1 MVCISLLF
9 GLGMFVY
16 VIVEWSALRRRSLS
30 LPYTETLKPNSL
42 LALLVLLAN
51 FLELLR
57 SLFKSKKDASLLQT
71 SCSVI
76 VIESKRL

>member
-1 MVCISLLF
+1 MVCISLLS

-16 VIVEWSALRRRSLS
+16 VIVEWSALRRRSLD

-57 SLFKSKKDASLLQT
+57 SLSKSKKDARLVQT